1 VTLALPLETLPQ
13 PSRRHLTL
21 GVLYLAAYFALNAF
35 TDHHSLAGSAVTLWS
50 PDNALSV
57 MLIMESWSFAPLVL
71 MAQIG
76 ADFLFGHV
84 QNGLAVVCA
93 ETTLA
98 ASYLALALALR
109 RGFGVHVAQMR
120 PQDLVAVMSVT
131 PIGAALTGLVYCGS
145 LVAVGE
151 LRGAAFLPTFAGFW
165 IGDAAAMGVL
175 IPATGALLRFWA
187 AKPWRGRV
195 AFADVF
201 FVAIALVFLTT
212 VIFLSAVDLSDRF
225 LFNLAFLPILLVG
238 LRFGRDAGALT
249 LLFVQMTLLV
259 ALDYHHTPDNDYI
272 TYQVLMFI
280 LSVSGLALGAT
291 VDEWQETAA
300 QLRRR
305 QVELAKVSE
314 RATNGMIAAAMSHEI
329 SQPLASISAY
339 VVSARRLLEAR
350 TSPDRVL
357 AALRRAESEAGRA
370 REIVERLRDFV
381 AKGDVAREPL
391 DLDEIVGRVVA
402 MQADTARDRGVAL
415 QYESAGR
422 APARGDRV
430 ALEQAIGN
438 LVVNAIEAA
447 PEGVGRVQVTLERR
461 GANACVRVEDNGPG
475 VALEIADR
483 LFDPFETTKP
493 RGMGLGLPLA
503 REVALRH
510 GGGLSFVP
518 ATPHG
523 ACFLLETP
531 LA

>member
-1 VTLALPLETLPQ
+1 VTLALPLASPPQ
-13 PSRRHLTL
+13 SSRRHLTL
-21 GVLYLAAYFALNAF
+21 GVVYLATYFALNAL

-57 MLIMESWSFAPLVL
+57 MLIMESWTFAPLVWL
-71 MAQIG
+71 AQIG
-76 ADFLFGHV
+76 ADFLFGHA
-84 QNGLAVVCA
+84 QNGLAVLCA

-98 ASYLALALALR
+98 ASYLVLALVLR
-109 RGFGVHVAQMR
+109 RGFGVQVAQMR
-120 PQDLVAVMSVT
+120 PQDLVAVMSLT
-131 PIGAALTGLVYCGS
+131 PIGAAATGLIYCGA
-145 LVAVGE
+145 LWAVGE
-151 LRGAAFLPTFAGFW
+151 LRGSAFLPTFAGFW

-175 IPATGALLRFWA
+175 IPATGALMRLFA
-187 AKPWRGRV
+187 AKPWRGRP
-195 AFADVF
+195 AFADVSF
-201 FVAIALVFLTT
+201 IAIALVFLTT
-212 VIFLSAVDLSDRF
+212 VIFLSAANLSTRF

-238 LRFGRDAGALT
+238 LKFGRDAGALT
-249 LLFVQMTLLV
+249 LLFVQMALLV
-259 ALDYHHTPDNDYI
+259 ALDYHHTPDSDYI
-272 TYQVLMFI
+272 AYQVLMFV

-339 VVSARRLLEAR
+339 VVSARRLLETQ
-350 TSPDRVL
+350 TSPDRAL
-357 AALRRAESEAGRA
+357 TALRRAESEAGRA

-391 DLDEIVGRVVA
+391 DLDELVTRVVA
-402 MQADTARDRGVAL
+402 MQTDAARERGVVL
-415 QYESAGR
+415 VYEASGSA
-422 APARGDRV
+422 PLRGDRV

-438 LVVNAIEAA
+438 LIVNAIEAV
-447 PEGVGRVQVTLERR
+447 PERTGRVRVQLAR
-461 GANACVRVEDNGPG
+461 GADRISVRVEDNGPG
-475 VALEIADR
+475 VAPDIADR

-503 REVALRH
+503 REVAVRH
-510 GGGLSFVP
+510 GGGLAFSPV
-518 ATPHG
+518 TPHG
-523 ACFLLETP
+523 ACFTLETP